1 MELLQHGEGRRTTR
15 VTTARNRKRNE
26 MQEVKSSYYSTEKED
41 ELREVKSSFK
51 STEQEEECSAE
62 GEVELLQHGRG

>member
-1 MELLQHGEGRRTTR
+1 
-15 VTTARNRKRNE
+15 
-26 MQEVKSSYYSTEKED
+26 MQEVKWSYYSTEKEG